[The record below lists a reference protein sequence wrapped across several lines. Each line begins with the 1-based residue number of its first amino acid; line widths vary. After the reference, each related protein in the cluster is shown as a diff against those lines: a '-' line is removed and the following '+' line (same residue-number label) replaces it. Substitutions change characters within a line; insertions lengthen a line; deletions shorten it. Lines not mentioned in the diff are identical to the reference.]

1 MNSGLAS
8 SHYLCNSKQS
18 VGACGTSYQKPLTP
32 PASSTCPPGV
42 LTRAVTGHRLPY
54 TSGLCFAPKA
64 EQQAAQLRGGQDDP
78 RVAGI
83 LQVNSIGPLLG
94 HPPAASSYA
103 LSAILPARPGGTL
116 SCLGQA
122 GDAGDRILERLQRE
136 GPGSYRGTASAS
148 GAKAWTEL
156 EGTRAGTRA
165 GAEVQLPR
173 RTLEEVRT
181 QDWEEG
187 KTVTPLLALE
197 LGMLFRMPP
206 TRAKQPGICLLAL
219 TGHRWPQDRV
229 QSLKQRS
236 TSKGDSQRVAAPP
249 TRQAQA
255 AQCHSHCPPPL
266 VLSGPVCLA
275 WKQPFLDSGE
285 LTRWW

>member
-1 MNSGLAS
+1 MQLQAECGCLWDKLSEATDTSSQLHLPSRGLDEGNDRTQAPPHLWVLPCPQSRTAS
-8 SHYLCNSKQS
+8 RSA
-18 VGACGTSYQKPLTP
+18 GG
-32 PASSTCPPGV
+32 
-42 LTRAVTGHRLPY
+42 
-54 TSGLCFAPKA
+54 
-64 EQQAAQLRGGQDDP
+64 GGQDDP

-197 LGMLFRMPP
+197 LGMLFRMPS